1 MSNILRRPMFRGGR
15 VDSRGTGITS
25 GLGYANGGRIGLAQS
40 YPGTVGQKQQAKGLE
55 AVLAGINKPT
65 TGADLLKLDPN
76 LQVNPLSLYLP
87 SNTQSIGSGFGFL
100 SPSSQF
106 PDQYLEFLKPE
117 KAGYVTDE
125 QGDLVRDKQGNLI
138 PIGKDKPEDFRKFL
152 EQSTTRRITE
162 SDTQGSEEQYGITEK
177 DKVKPVYNNKGEI
190 TGYKGSQVKT
200 VNENIPNEGT
210 TGGAGGTSNREREES
225 IEYTVE
231 DYIKMLGGDQAMRRD
246 LSDMLG
252 RASAAFLKRP
262 ARGDTRGIVDAL
274 GDFAAM
280 EAAAGP
286 GRREKIEQ
294 AAATLDI
301 QDKIAA
307 KRSKEQVQLMKSKI
321 DYELGAKEEI
331 AKRSRDI
338 KNMPTQDALTYIASE
353 IYRGQGYDRNHP
365 KVIKALIDVKL
376 GTDTRVLDVNQIKDL
391 GPNGEKLPVGITIVN
406 SVEGRKIYRKDSNG
420 NVALVDINNL

>member
-321 DYELGAKEEI
+321 DYELGAKEDL

-338 KNMPTQDALTYIASE
+338 KSMPTQDALTFVSTE
-353 IYRGQGYDRNHP
+353 VYRGQEGRSSA
-365 KVIKALIDVKL
+365 KVLKDVLDIKL
-376 GTDTRVLDVNQIKDL
+376 GTTTQILTVNQIKDL
-391 GPNGEKLPVGITIVN
+391 GPKGEKLPVGITIVN
-406 SVEGRKIYRKDSNG
+406 SGEGRKVYQKDSSG
-420 NVALVDINNL
+420 NVALVDINNI

>member
-40 YPGTVGQKQQAKGLE
+40 YPGTVGQAQRQAKGLE
-55 AVLAGINKPT
+55 AVLSGINKPT
-65 TGADLLKLDPN
+65 TGADLLKLNPD

-87 SNTQSIGSGFGFL
+87 SNTQSIGSGFGFM

-138 PIGKDKPEDFRKFL
+138 PMGKDKPDDFRKFL

-200 VNENIPNEGT
+200 VNENIPNEGKT
-210 TGGAGGTSNREREES
+210 GGTSNREREEP

-307 KRSKEQVQLMKSKI
+307 KRSREQVELMKGKI
-321 DYELGAKEEI
+321 DYELGAKEDL

-338 KNMPTQDALTYIASE
+338 KNMPTQDALTFIASE
-353 IYRGQGYDRNHP
+353 VYRGQEDRSSA
-365 KVIKALIDVKL
+365 KVLKSLLDIKL
-376 GTDTRVLDVNQIKDL
+376 GTTTQILTVNQIKDL
-391 GPNGEKLPVGITIVN
+391 GPKGEKLPVGITIVN
-406 SVEGRKIYRKDSNG
+406 SGEGRKVYQKDSGG

>member
-65 TGADLLKLDPN
+65 TGAELLKLDPN

-106 PDQYLEFLKPE
+106 PDQYLEFIKPE

-125 QGDLVRDKQGNLI
+125 QGDLVRDEQGNLI
-138 PIGKDKPEDFRKFL
+138 PLGKNKPDDFRKFL
-152 EQSTTRRITE
+152 EQETTKKITE

-177 DKVKPVYNNKGEI
+177 DKVKPVYNAKGEL

-200 VNENIPNEGT
+200 VNENIPDQ
-210 TGGAGGTSNREREES
+210 GGPGGTYIREREEP

-231 DYIKMLGGDQAMRRD
+231 DYIKMLGGDKAMRRD
-246 LSDMLG
+246 LSDMLA
-252 RASAAFLKRP
+252 RASAAAFKRP
-262 ARGDTRGIVDAL
+262 ARGEERGITDIL
-274 GDFAAM
+274 GDFMAA
-280 EAAAGP
+280 EVAAGP

-321 DYELGAKEEI
+321 DYELSAKEEI

-365 KVIKALIDVKL
+365 KVIKALLDVKL
-376 GTDTRVLDVNQIKDL
+376 GTDTRVIDVNQIKDL
-391 GPNGEKLPVGITIVN
+391 GPKGEKLPVGITIVN
-406 SVEGRKIYRKDSNG
+406 STEGRKVYQKDSSG
-420 NVALVDINNL
+420 NVALVNINNL

>member
-321 DYELGAKEEI
+321 DYELGAKEDL

-338 KNMPTQDALTYIASE
+338 KSMPTQDALTFVSTE
-353 IYRGQGYDRNHP
+353 VYRGQEGRSSA
-365 KVIKALIDVKL
+365 KVLKDVLDIKL
-376 GTDTRVLDVNQIKDL
+376 GTTTQILTVNQIKDL
-391 GPNGEKLPVGITIVN
+391 GPKGEKLPVGITIVN
-406 SVEGRKIYRKDSNG
+406 SGEGRKVYKKDSSG
-420 NVALVDINNL
+420 NVALVDINNI

>member
-25 GLGYANGGRIGLAQS
+25 GLGYANGGRIGFAQS

-321 DYELGAKEEI
+321 DYELGAKEDL

-338 KNMPTQDALTYIASE
+338 KSMPTQDALTFVSTE
-353 IYRGQGYDRNHP
+353 VYRGQEGRSSA
-365 KVIKALIDVKL
+365 KVLKDVLDIKL
-376 GTDTRVLDVNQIKDL
+376 GTTTQILTVNQIKDL
-391 GPNGEKLPVGITIVN
+391 GPKGEKLPVGITIVN
-406 SVEGRKIYRKDSNG
+406 SGEGRKVYQKDSSG
-420 NVALVDINNL
+420 NVALVDINNI

>member
-40 YPGTVGQKQQAKGLE
+40 YQGTVGQAQRQAKGLE
-55 AVLAGINKPT
+55 GVLAGINKPT
-65 TGADLLKLDPN
+65 TGADLLKLNPD

-162 SDTQGSEEQYGITEK
+162 SDTQGSEEQYGITEQN
-177 DKVKPVYNNKGEI
+177 KVKPVYNNKGEI

-200 VNENIPNEGT
+200 VNENVPDQGKT
-210 TGGAGGTSNREREES
+210 GGTSNREREEP

-294 AAATLDI
+294 TAATLDI

-307 KRSKEQVQLMKSKI
+307 KRSREQVELLKSKI

-338 KNMPTQDALTYIASE
+338 KNMPTQDALTYIATE
-353 IYRGQGYDRNHP
+353 IYRGQNYDRNST
-365 KVIKALIDVKL
+365 KVIKTFIDTKFD
-376 GTDTRVLDVNQIKDL
+376 TDTRVLDVNQIKDL
-391 GPNGEKLPVGITIVN
+391 GPKGEKLPIGITIVN
-406 SVEGRKIYRKDSNG
+406 SIEGRKIYRKDSNG

>member
-40 YPGTVGQKQQAKGLE
+40 YQGTVGQAQRQAKGLE
-55 AVLAGINKPT
+55 AVLSGINKPT
-65 TGADLLKLDPN
+65 TGADLLKLNPD

-87 SNTQSIGSGFGFL
+87 SNTQSIGSGFGFM

-138 PIGKDKPEDFRKFL
+138 PMGKDKPDDFRKFL

-200 VNENIPNEGT
+200 VNENIPNEGKT
-210 TGGAGGTSNREREES
+210 GGTSNREREEP

-307 KRSKEQVQLMKSKI
+307 KRSREQVELMKGKI
-321 DYELGAKEEI
+321 DYELGAKEDL

-338 KNMPTQDALTYIASE
+338 KNMPTQDALTFIASE
-353 IYRGQGYDRNHP
+353 VYRGQEDRSSA
-365 KVIKALIDVKL
+365 KVLKSLLDIKL
-376 GTDTRVLDVNQIKDL
+376 GTTTQILTVNQIKDL
-391 GPNGEKLPVGITIVN
+391 GPKGEKLPVGITIVN
-406 SVEGRKIYRKDSNG
+406 SGEGRKVYQKDSGG

>member
-138 PIGKDKPEDFRKFL
+138 PIGKDKPEDFKKFL

-200 VNENIPNEGT
+200 VNENIPNEGKT
-210 TGGAGGTSNREREES
+210 GGTSNREREEP

-307 KRSKEQVQLMKSKI
+307 KRSREQVELMKGKI
-321 DYELGAKEEI
+321 DYELGAKEDL

-338 KNMPTQDALTYIASE
+338 KNMPTQDALTFIASE
-353 IYRGQGYDRNHP
+353 VYRGQEDRSSA
-365 KVIKALIDVKL
+365 KVLKSLLDIKL
-376 GTDTRVLDVNQIKDL
+376 GTTTQILTVNQIKDL
-391 GPNGEKLPVGITIVN
+391 GPKGEKLPVGITIVN
-406 SVEGRKIYRKDSNG
+406 SGEGRKVYQKDSGG

>member
-40 YPGTVGQKQQAKGLE
+40 YPGTVGQAQRQAKGLE
-55 AVLAGINKPT
+55 AVLSGINKPT
-65 TGADLLKLDPN
+65 TGADLLKLNPD

-87 SNTQSIGSGFGFL
+87 SNTQSIGSGFGFM

-138 PIGKDKPEDFRKFL
+138 PMGRDKPDDFRKFL

-162 SDTQGSEEQYGITEK
+162 SDPQGSEEQYGITEQE
-177 DKVKPVYNNKGEI
+177 KVKPVYNNKGEI

-200 VNENIPNEGT
+200 VNENIPNEGKT
-210 TGGAGGTSNREREES
+210 GGTSNREREEP

-307 KRSKEQVQLMKSKI
+307 KRSREQVELMKGKI
-321 DYELGAKEEI
+321 DYELGAKEDL

-338 KNMPTQDALTYIASE
+338 KNMPTQDALTFIASE
-353 IYRGQGYDRNHP
+353 VYRGQEDRSSA
-365 KVIKALIDVKL
+365 KVLKSLLDIKL
-376 GTDTRVLDVNQIKDL
+376 GTTTQILTVNQIKDL
-391 GPNGEKLPVGITIVN
+391 GPKGEKLPVGITIVN
-406 SVEGRKIYRKDSNG
+406 SGEGRKVYQKDSSG

>member
-15 VDSRGTGITS
+15 VNSRGTGITS

-40 YPGTVGQKQQAKGLE
+40 YPGTVGQAQRQAKGLE
-55 AVLAGINKPT
+55 AVLSGINKPT
-65 TGADLLKLDPN
+65 TGADLLKLNPD

-200 VNENIPNEGT
+200 VNENIPNEGKT
-210 TGGAGGTSNREREES
+210 GGTSNREREEP

-321 DYELGAKEEI
+321 DYELGAKEDL

-338 KNMPTQDALTYIASE
+338 KNMPTQDALTFVSTE
-353 IYRGQGYDRNHP
+353 VYRGQEGRSSA
-365 KVIKALIDVKL
+365 KVLKDVLDIKL
-376 GTDTRVLDVNQIKDL
+376 GTTTQILTVNQIKDL
-391 GPNGEKLPVGITIVN
+391 GPKGEKLPVGITIVN
-406 SVEGRKIYRKDSNG
+406 SGEGRKVYQKDSSG
-420 NVALVDINNL
+420 NVALVDINNI

>member
-321 DYELGAKEEI
+321 DYELGAKEDL

-338 KNMPTQDALTYIASE
+338 KSMPTQDALTFVSTE
-353 IYRGQGYDRNHP
+353 VYRGQEGRSSA
-365 KVIKALIDVKL
+365 KVLKDVLDIKL
-376 GTDTRVLDVNQIKDL
+376 GTTTQILTVNQIKDL
-391 GPNGEKLPVGITIVN
+391 GPKGEKLPVGITIVN

>member
-40 YPGTVGQKQQAKGLE
+40 YQGTVGQAQRQAKGLE
-55 AVLAGINKPT
+55 GVLAGINKPT
-65 TGADLLKLDPN
+65 TGADLLKLNPD

-87 SNTQSIGSGFGFL
+87 SNTQSIGSGFGFM

-138 PIGKDKPEDFRKFL
+138 PMGKDKPDDFRKFL

-162 SDTQGSEEQYGITEK
+162 SDTQGSEEQYGITEQN
-177 DKVKPVYNNKGEI
+177 KVKPVYNNKGEI

-200 VNENIPNEGT
+200 VNENVPDQGKT
-210 TGGAGGTSNREREES
+210 GGTSNREREEP

-294 AAATLDI
+294 TAATLDI

-307 KRSKEQVQLMKSKI
+307 KRSREQVELLKSKI

-338 KNMPTQDALTYIASE
+338 QNMPTQDALTYIATE
-353 IYRGQGYDRNHP
+353 IYKGQGYDRNHP
-365 KVIKALIDVKL
+365 KVIKTFLDTKFK
-376 GTDTRVLDVNQIKDL
+376 TDTPILTVNQIKDL
-391 GPNGEKLPVGITIVN
+391 GPKGEKLPVGITIVT
-406 SVEGRKIYRKDSNG
+406 SAEGKRVYQKDSNG
-420 NVALVDINNL
+420 NVVLVDINNL

>member
-40 YPGTVGQKQQAKGLE
+40 YQGTVGQAQRQAKGLE
-55 AVLAGINKPT
+55 GVLAGINKPT
-65 TGADLLKLDPN
+65 TGADLLKLNPD

-200 VNENIPNEGT
+200 VNENVPDQGKT
-210 TGGAGGTSNREREES
+210 GGTSNREREEP

-294 AAATLDI
+294 TAATLDI

-307 KRSKEQVQLMKSKI
+307 KRSREQVELLKSKI

-338 KNMPTQDALTYIASE
+338 KNMPTQDALTYIATE
-353 IYRGQGYDRNHP
+353 IYRGQNYDRNST
-365 KVIKALIDVKL
+365 KVIKTFIDTKFD
-376 GTDTRVLDVNQIKDL
+376 TDTRVLDVNQIKDL
-391 GPNGEKLPVGITIVN
+391 GPNGEKLPIGITIVN
-406 SVEGRKIYRKDSNG
+406 SIEGRKIYRKDSNG

>member
-138 PIGKDKPEDFRKFL
+138 PVGKDKPEDFRKFL

-321 DYELGAKEEI
+321 DYELGAKEDLS
-331 AKRSRDI
+331 KRSRDI
-338 KNMPTQDALTYIASE
+338 KSMPTQDALTFVSTE
-353 IYRGQGYDRNHP
+353 VYRGQEGRSSA
-365 KVIKALIDVKL
+365 KVLKDVLDIKL
-376 GTDTRVLDVNQIKDL
+376 GTTTQILTVNQIKDL
-391 GPNGEKLPVGITIVN
+391 GPKGEKLPVGITIVN
-406 SVEGRKIYRKDSNG
+406 SGEGRKVYQKDSSG
-420 NVALVDINNL
+420 NVALVDINNI